1 MGKHGGRP
9 QQKVSSVPK
18 GKRSIRGGEIAPQHP
33 GLKKFCSYGTGI
45 DTNFDVRCCN
55 RYTPHEGS
63 PVETVK
69 VSPKCQVVIPKKVRE
84 ELQLKPGVELHVYV
98 LDGTIRLSPPRSITE
113 LRGIAKGMRWKNE
126 DRDHSER
133 L

>member
-1 MGKHGGRP
+1 VR
-9 QQKVSSVPK
+9 VS
-18 GKRSIRGGEIAPQHP
+18 IQILTYNIA
-33 GLKKFCSYGTGI
+33 I
-45 DTNFDVRCCN
+45 DILFMRD
-55 RYTPHEGS
+55 S

-69 VSPKCQVVIPKKVRE
+69 VSPKYQVVIPKKVRE
-84 ELQLKPGVELHVYV
+84 QLQLKPGVELHVYV

-133 L
+133 F